1 MELLER
7 LEQRFEE
14 MNTKIQAL
22 EEENRRLRDELEQER
37 QNKQAV
43 HERIEKLLGRL
54 QEESV

>member
-14 MNTKIQAL
+14 LNNKIQAL
-22 EEENRRLRDELEQER
+22 EEENRRLGDELEQER

-43 HERIEKLLGRL
+43 HERIERLLGRL

>member
-1 MELLER
+1 MELLAR
-7 LEQRFEE
+7 LEERFEE
-14 MNTKIQAL
+14 MNNKIRAL
-22 EEENRRLRDELEQER
+22 EEENRRLNDALEQER

>member
-1 MELLER
+1 MELLAR
-7 LEQRFEE
+7 LEERFEE
-14 MNTKIQAL
+14 MNNKIQAL
-22 EEENRRLRDELEQER
+22 EEENRRLCAELEQER